1 MNNYLILA
9 IASGL
14 LINAMTLNVNAQ
26 DVAPPT
32 LPASACVHEPP
43 ISIPENKL
51 LHFDSPIRIPN
62 AYLVQF
68 KCEKALAV
76 DTTNTASHR
85 SQVLLGTLPTNQATA
100 SRWRPHMLLASEA
113 VLAVFGVVLADFE
126 GSA

>member
-14 LINAMTLNVNAQ
+14 LINAMTVNVNAQ
-26 DVAPPT
+26 EVAPPA
-32 LPASACVHEPP
+32 LPTSACVHEPP
-43 ISIPENKL
+43 ISIPENRL

-76 DTTNTASHR
+76 YTPNTASHR
-85 SQVLLGTLPTNQATA
+85 SQVLSGTLPT
-100 SRWRPHMLLASEA
+100 S
-113 VLAVFGVVLADFE
+113 
-126 GSA
+126 

>member
-26 DVAPPT
+26 EVAPPA

-62 AYLVQF
+62 SYLVQF

-76 DTTNTASHR
+76 YAPNTASHR
-85 SQVLLGTLPTNQATA
+85 SQVLSATLPTSQANCVA
-100 SRWRPHMLLASEA
+100 LASA
-113 VLAVFGVVLADFE
+113 YAARFGGSVAVFGVVFVDFE